1 MSKPG
6 RNDACPCNSG
16 KKYKRCC
23 GRSAAAE
30 RVGADRLPFAAPTP
44 IERNQLIGMLN
55 GGEYSLAETT
65 ARAMIDRFPAYGLA
79 WKVLGLAQ
87 LIQGK
92 DAVGA
97 LRGAATLLPEDAEI
111 QSNLGNALHNQ
122 GRLEEAVLS
131 CRRAL
136 AIDPGLVEAL
146 NNLGNA
152 FVNLG
157 RYGEAVDCYSRAI
170 AKQPRYAAAYCN
182 LGNAQRSL
190 GRLAESLASCRR
202 AIELSPGL
210 ADAHGNL
217 GNSLRDLGELDAAAA
232 SYRQALA
239 LQPRHAAV
247 FNSLGQLLR
256 DMGRSEEA
264 AGSHWQ
270 ALRLSPKYAHA
281 YANLGLALTD
291 LGRLDEA
298 AESFSRALTLQPQ
311 DIESLVGL
319 AAVLRLLG
327 QPAEAEACCRKAL
340 AVNPRFAPAEA
351 LLGELQADQGRFAE
365 ARDAFRRT
373 LALDPESVDAWIG
386 LARYPPA
393 SGATAAAAGAD
404 AEVDGSAVSW
414 LTQAQRLL
422 AKRLPQRHEV
432 DLRFAIAEQQDA
444 AGGYEAAF
452 AGFQAANELSKRG
465 RSAYDRA
472 VATADVDALIE
483 SCNADWFGAVAPGAN
498 GSERPVFILGLPRSG
513 ATLVAQILG
522 AHPAVF
528 DAGELRFWP
537 VAAGA
542 LRAARA
548 KGESGENLLTAT
560 AADYL
565 RVLESRAPEALRV
578 IDRSPAAI
586 RRLGFIHAALPRAR
600 FVHVVRAPLDHLWSI
615 YTHDFGRSHPYAADF
630 ADLVHEY
637 RETLRI
643 MDHWRRTLPP
653 GVLLELPYEQL
664 IAEPEAWTRRLV
676 EFAGL
681 PWDPVCRDHRA
692 ARAPVLT
699 HSKWQVR
706 QPLNGHSIGR
716 AERYAAYLAPLR
728 SLLAATGP

>member
-1 MSKPG
+1 MSGLAAAGENGLSKPG
-6 RNDACPCNSG
+6 RNDACPCGSG
-16 KKYKRCC
+16 KKFKRCC
-23 GRSAAAE
+23 GRSPAAG
-30 RVGADRLPFAAPTP
+30 RLGANRAPFAAPTP

-55 GGEYSLAETT
+55 GGDYALAETT
-65 ARAMIDRFPAYGLA
+65 ARAMIDRFPTYGLA

-92 DAVGA
+92 DAVEA
-97 LRGAATLLPEDAEI
+97 LRGAATLLPDDAEVH
-111 QSNLGNALHNQ
+111 SNLGNALHNQ
-122 GRLEEAVLS
+122 GRLEEAIVS

-157 RYGEAVDCYSRAI
+157 RFGEAVDCYSRAI
-170 AKQPRYAAAYCN
+170 AMRPRYAAAYCN

-247 FNSLGQLLR
+247 FNSLGRLLR
-256 DMGRSEEA
+256 DMGGSEEA
-264 AGSHWQ
+264 AGCHWQ
-270 ALRLSPKYAHA
+270 ALRLNPRYAEA

-298 AESFSRALTLQPQ
+298 AESFSRALTLQPE
-311 DIESLVGL
+311 DVESLAGL

-351 LLGELQADQGRFAE
+351 LLGELQADQARFAE
-365 ARDAFRRT
+365 AGDAFRRA
-373 LALDPESVDAWIG
+373 LALDPESVEAWIG

-393 SGATAAAAGAD
+393 SGSNAAWM
-404 AEVDGSAVSW
+404 E
-414 LTQAQRLL
+414 QAQRLL
-422 AKRLPQRHEV
+422 AKPVPPRLEV

-444 AGGYEAAF
+444 AGAYGAAF
-452 AGFQAANELSKRG
+452 AAFQAANELSKRG
-465 RSAYDRA
+465 RSPYDRA
-472 VATADVDALIE
+472 GATADVDALIE
-483 SCNADWFGAVAPGAN
+483 AFSADWIAAAAPAAN
-498 GSERPVFILGLPRSG
+498 DSERPVFIFGLPRSG
-513 ATLVAQILG
+513 ATLAAQILG

-528 DAGELRFWP
+528 GGGELRFWP
-537 VAAGA
+537 VSARA

-548 KGESGENLLTAT
+548 KGESGVNLLTAM
-560 AADYL
+560 AGEYL
-565 RVLESRAPEALRV
+565 RLLDSLAPGSLRV
-578 IDRSPAAI
+578 VDRSPAVI
-586 RRLGFIHAALPRAR
+586 RGLGFIHAAFPRAR

-615 YTHDFGRSHPYAADF
+615 YRHHFGPGHPYAADF

-643 MDHWRRTLPP
+643 MGHWRRVLAP

-692 ARAPVLT
+692 AREPVLT

-706 QPLNGHSIGR
+706 QPLNGASIGR
-716 AERYAAYLAPLR
+716 ADRYAAFLAPLR
-728 SLLAATGP
+728 SLLEQTGP